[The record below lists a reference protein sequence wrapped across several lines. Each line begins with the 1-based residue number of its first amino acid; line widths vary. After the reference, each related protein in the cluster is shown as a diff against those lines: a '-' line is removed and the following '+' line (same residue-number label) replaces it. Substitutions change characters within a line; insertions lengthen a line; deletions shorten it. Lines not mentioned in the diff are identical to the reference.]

1 MISEKEL
8 KNYEEA
14 IRKQK
19 KVEQVYEIIE
29 RKNLYDVF
37 PNYDHSFNHI
47 ILNEEEDI
55 EVYMV
60 NSTNLERNL
69 ILEQKLG
76 RSKFVRPYLTRME
89 HLLNSDVWDD

>member
-1 MISEKEL
+1 
-8 KNYEEA
+8 
-14 IRKQK
+14 
-19 KVEQVYEIIE
+19 
-29 RKNLYDVF
+29 
-37 PNYDHSFNHI
+37 
-47 ILNEEEDI
+47 
-55 EVYMV
+55 MV